1 MRSVA
6 VKPRRIPQRTC
17 VGCRTVRAK
26 RELIR
31 VVRRPTGEIE
41 VDFTGRVPGRGA
53 YICPNIECL
62 RAAVKGRRLDRALER
77 TIDAHAL
84 RLLEEHLMAHE

>member
-1 MRSVA
+1 

-17 VGCRTVRAK
+17 VGCRTVRPK

-41 VDFTGRVPGRGA
+41 VDFTGKVPGRGA
-53 YICPNIECL
+53 YICPDVECL

-77 TIDAHAL
+77 TVDDDTL
-84 RLLEEHLMAHE
+84 RILEEHLTARA

>member
-1 MRSVA
+1 M
-6 VKPRRIPQRTC
+6 PRQKRIPMRTC
-17 VGCRTVRAK
+17 VGCRTVRPK

-41 VDFTGRVPGRGA
+41 VDFTGKVPGRGA
-53 YICPNIECL
+53 YICPDVECL

-77 TIDAHAL
+77 TVDDDTL
-84 RLLEEHLMAHE
+84 RILEEHLTARA

>member
-1 MRSVA
+1 M
-6 VKPRRIPQRTC
+6 KPRRIPQRTC
-17 VGCRTVRAK
+17 VGCRTVRPK

-41 VDFTGRVPGRGA
+41 VDFTGKVPGRGA
-53 YICPNIECL
+53 YICPDVECL

-77 TIDAHAL
+77 TVDDDTL
-84 RLLEEHLMAHE
+84 RILEEHLTARA